1 MGTILVGNRKILPIL
16 IQLGKCGKKSLFN
29 IFIIG
34 KNRHFYQLLR
44 YYKLKNKWIKTTRIQ
59 DLKDIMK
66 TIILYEFIDKDFPRQ
81 ELKW

>member
-1 MGTILVGNRKILPIL
+1 MDISTN
-16 IQLGKCGKKSLFN
+16 C
-29 IFIIG
+29 
-34 KNRHFYQLLR
+34 
-44 YYKLKNKWIKTTRIQ
+44 YKLKNKWIKATRIQ